1 MTTDIIESLPITPPK
16 RISIT
21 PRSVARAALLG
32 SHCLHLQISQRYHD
46 ALPSICAISID
57 PISARDT
64 MNSYN
69 LELCNIRG
77 VNLPPIDE
85 NTCVG
90 RTGGI
95 RRHGPT
101 ERKIRWQD
109 AYAWSGF

>member
-1 MTTDIIESLPITPPK
+1 
-16 RISIT
+16 
-21 PRSVARAALLG
+21 
-32 SHCLHLQISQRYHD
+32 
-46 ALPSICAISID
+46 
-57 PISARDT
+57 